1 MNYLNRKH
9 QVLVLYH
16 YFEKDQ
22 SYIDNFSHFLR
33 FGYEPYLNYVIIVA
47 GSYTVDL
54 PKASN
59 IEYLFTQNENFDY
72 GGYAT
77 AIKTLGFNDRY
88 DRYIF
93 VNSSVRGPFLPAYTK
108 SSWVQILL
116 DMFDPGVGLVGT
128 TISLIP
134 SNHSVAKLY
143 YAKYGKMAF
152 NEDILSHVQTTCY
165 MLSKDSLRYLVSS
178 GFYDITQSLSKDETV
193 CDYEIRLSQL
203 LLAQGLNLKC
213 ILPEYN
219 KYDYCTLTRDI
230 NSCSR
235 EGDCGFFNSY
245 FGRTAHP
252 YESIFIKTSR
262 NTFSDSHLKQLAYSM
277 SIYNPYDQR
286 LGEFEIGKEYCLSC
300 EKSISSVGHQRIKKT
315 FWKKLFSN

>member
-1 MNYLNRKH
+1 MNCLNIKH
-9 QVLVLYH
+9 KVLVLYH

-59 IEYLFTQNENFDY
+59 IEYLFTQNDNFDY

-77 AIKTLGFNDRY
+77 AIKTLGLNDRY
-88 DRYIF
+88 DHYIF

-108 SSWVQILL
+108 SSWEQILL
-116 DMFDPGVGLVGT
+116 DIFDPCVGLVGT
-128 TISLIP
+128 TISLTP
-134 SNHSVAKLY
+134 SHHSVAKLY
-143 YAKYGKMAF
+143 YAKYGKMGF
-152 NEDILSHVQTTCY
+152 NKDILSHVQTTCY

-178 GFYDITQSLSKDETV
+178 GFYEITQSLSKDETV
-193 CDYEIRLSQL
+193 CDYEIRLSQM

-219 KYDYCTLTRDI
+219 KFDYRTLTRDV
-230 NSCSR
+230 NSYSR

-277 SIYNPYDQR
+277 SIYKPYDQR

-300 EKSISSVGHQRIKKT
+300 EKSISSVGNQKIKKT